1 MSLRAVGAVALVA
14 VLGGCARPSIFRL
27 SMRNPITNRSVARRV
42 AENEVRVAES
52 QRFEAMMRRDV
63 VALDTLL
70 DEELTYVPGKGSIQS
85 RTEFLDGIKKRS
97 TVYDSIAAHDVRVRV
112 FHGLALATGR
122 AEQHVRN
129 SRGSSQSTV
138 RFTEVYVRREGR
150 WLLSAWE
157 ARRLPVAASPASSR
171 RTLSTTRQ

>member
-1 MSLRAVGAVALVA
+1 MNARAVGAVALAA
-14 VLGGCARPSIFRL
+14 VLGGCARPGIFRL
-27 SMRNPITNRSVARRV
+27 SMRNPATNRSVARLM
-42 AENEVRVAES
+42 AENEVRIAES

-85 RTEFLDGIKKRS
+85 RKEFLDAIKKRS

-129 SRGSSQSTV
+129 SKGSSQVTV

-157 ARRLPVAASPASSR
+157 ARRIAAADSAQLGRR
-171 RTLSTTRQ
+171 RT

>member
-1 MSLRAVGAVALVA
+1 MNSRALSALALVA

-27 SMRNPITNRSVARRV
+27 SMRNPNTNRSVARLV

-85 RTEFLDGIKKRS
+85 RKEFLDGIKKRS

-122 AEQHVRN
+122 ADQHVRN
-129 SRGSSQSTV
+129 SKGASQFTV

-157 ARRLPVAASPASSR
+157 ARRLVAAASPTSPQR
-171 RTLSTTRQ
+171 GLSTTRQ

>member
-1 MSLRAVGAVALVA
+1 VNSRALSALALVA

-27 SMRNPITNRSVARRV
+27 SMRNPNTNRSVARLV

-52 QRFEAMMRRDV
+52 QRFEAMRRRDV

-85 RTEFLDGIKKRS
+85 RKEFLDGIKKRS

-122 AEQHVRN
+122 ADQHMRN
-129 SRGSSQSTV
+129 SKGASQFTV

-157 ARRLPVAASPASSR
+157 ARRLVAAASPASPQR
-171 RTLSTTRQ
+171 GLSTTRQ

>member
-1 MSLRAVGAVALVA
+1 MRRTASVLLLAGLLGA
-14 VLGGCARPSIFRL
+14 CARPSILRL
-27 SMRNPITNRSVARRV
+27 SMRSNTTSKTMQRLVS
-42 AENEVRVAES
+42 ESEVRIAEQ
-52 QRFEAMMRRDV
+52 QRFEAMMKGDV

-85 RTEFLDGIKKRS
+85 RKEFIDAIRKRS

-112 FHGLALATGR
+112 YHGLALATGR
-122 AEQHVRN
+122 AEQQVRDARGA
-129 SRGSSQSTV
+129 SRVTV

-157 ARRLPVAASPASSR
+157 AKRVTSS
-171 RTLSTTRQ
+171 

>member
-1 MSLRAVGAVALVA
+1 MSLHRGTTSKAMQRLV
-14 VLGGCARPSIFRL
+14 SE
-27 SMRNPITNRSVARRV
+27 S
-42 AENEVRVAES
+42 EVRVAEH
-52 QRFEAMMRRDV
+52 QRFEAMMKGDV

-85 RTEFLDGIKKRS
+85 RKEFMDAIRKRS

-112 FHGLALATGR
+112 YHGLALATGR
-122 AEQHVRN
+122 AEQQVRDAKGA
-129 SRGSSQSTV
+129 SKVTV

-157 ARRLPVAASPASSR
+157 AKRVAAANTGR
-171 RTLSTTRQ
+171 STI

>member
-1 MSLRAVGAVALVA
+1 MNVRAIAVMCLVA
-14 VLGGCARPSIFRL
+14 LGGCARPSIFRL
-27 SMRNPITNRSVARRV
+27 SMRNPNTNRTVARLV
-42 AENEVRVAES
+42 AENEVRVAET
-52 QRFEAMMRRDV
+52 QRFDAMMRRDV

-85 RTEFLDGIKKRS
+85 RKEFLDGIKKRS

-122 AEQHVRN
+122 ADQQLRN
-129 SRGSSQSTV
+129 SKGATKVTV

-157 ARRLPVAASPASSR
+157 ARRIAAADSAQRGR
-171 RTLSTTRQ
+171 RS